1 VDLDQ
6 DFGPDGVARPRDEGA
21 GASVP
26 DEGVIVPLD
35 GGPTTPLDEVAVPVE
50 RRAAAV
56 DVAGADEALVAALT
70 SPGGL
75 AAFVSEVGRV
85 LDIWLVD
92 IWAFDRERDSVVYE
106 AVWRRDG
113 ASATELAAVGTR
125 VALSVRPDLGLVL
138 QSRALV
144 ARHIDDPDL
153 SRDVAAVMKRRGYR
167 SCYDVPLFDGR
178 AVVGVLGLVER
189 RAVRRLNDAELAL
202 LGRACR
208 LAALGVQAAWE
219 RRVSDERADCLLA
232 LVESGQALA
241 ATFGQGEILGCFRDM
256 VARLLPGVE
265 HEVQVW
271 LRRED
276 DWFVPMT
283 SDAEG
288 LPRGDV
294 GGPPPALALKA
305 MARHRPAQSRL
316 DGEPT
321 RLIVPLVV
329 SGEGAGYIDIH
340 GRPLLRFSPEEL
352 AVLQVL
358 ADHVAV
364 ALELKRLGRSLD
376 RQAAVDSV
384 TGFFN
389 RWYFYERLYSETA
402 RANRYKQPLSV
413 VLVGI
418 DGFEKFVVGRG
429 KLAGDAVLR
438 AIGRLLTASLRRK
451 VDVACVHGV
460 GEFALLLPS
469 TPPVKPGAALVA
481 QRLRA
486 AIAGMELRD
495 EEHGLLGRFTLSVG
509 VAGFPRH
516 AEDADELAGYVVE
529 ALAQARALGGDRVQV
544 WGAPPDAFLDDGSDD
559 GEVAVVVPSPNDS
572 ISALI
577 LPPDWDD

>member
-1 VDLDQ
+1 MNREQDLGD
-6 DFGPDGVARPRDEGA
+6 D
-21 GASVP
+21 
-26 DEGVIVPLD
+26 
-35 GGPTTPLDEVAVPVE
+35 AVVVRTE
-50 RRAAAV
+50 RRVAAEGLE
-56 DVAGADEALVAALT
+56 GADEALLAALA

-75 AAFVSEVGRV
+75 AAFVTEVGRV
-85 LDIWLVD
+85 LDVWLVD
-92 IWAFDRERDSVVYE
+92 VWAFDRERDAVVYE

-113 ASATELAAVGTR
+113 ASATELAAVGTS
-125 VALSVRPDLGLVL
+125 VALGARPDLGLVL
-138 QSRALV
+138 ESRAPV
-144 ARHIDDPDL
+144 ERHVDDPDL
-153 SRDVAAVMKRRGYR
+153 PRDSAALMKRRGYR
-167 SCYDVPLFDGR
+167 SCYDLPLFDGG

-189 RAVRRLNDAELAL
+189 RAVRRLNDAERAL
-202 LGRACR
+202 LDRVCR
-208 LAALGVQAAWE
+208 LAALGVRAAWE
-219 RRVSDERADCLLA
+219 RRVSDERADHLLA
-232 LVESGQALA
+232 LVESGRTLA
-241 ATFGQGEILGCFRDM
+241 ATFGQGETLGCFRAT
-256 VARLLPGVE
+256 VTRLLPGVATE
-265 HEVQVW
+265 IEIW

-276 DWFVPMT
+276 EWFVPMT

-288 LPRGDV
+288 LPRGDA
-294 GGPPPALALKA
+294 GGPPGTLALKA
-305 MARHRPAQSRL
+305 MARHRPAQSRTN
-316 DGEPT
+316 GEPT

-329 SGEGAGYIDIH
+329 AGEGAGYIDIH
-340 GRPLLRFSPEEL
+340 GQPLRRFSPEEL

-358 ADHVAV
+358 GDHVAV
-364 ALELKRLGRSLD
+364 ALELKRRGRSLD
-376 RQAAVDSV
+376 RQAAVDTV

-418 DGFEKFVVGRG
+418 DGFEKFMIGRG
-429 KLAGDAVLR
+429 KLDGDAVLR
-438 AIGRLLTASLRRK
+438 AIARLLTASLRRK
-451 VDVACVHGV
+451 VDVACMHGV

-495 EEHGLLGRFTLSVG
+495 EDHELLGRFTLSVG

-516 AEDADELAGYVVE
+516 AEDADELGGYAAE

-544 WGAPPDAFLDDGSDD
+544 WGAAPDAFTGDEPGDD
-559 GEVAVVVPSPNDS
+559 GEAPADEPSSDDS

>member
-1 VDLDQ
+1 MTTGDDLSTDTAAQ
-6 DFGPDGVARPRDEGA
+6 GDERSAAPGDDAAARDGDSPA
-21 GASVP
+21 GGDDA
-26 DEGVIVPLD
+26 
-35 GGPTTPLDEVAVPVE
+35 APVE
-50 RRAAAV
+50 RRRAAPDAMT
-56 DVAGADEALVAALT
+56 DADEALVAALA

-75 AAFVSEVGRV
+75 TAFVTEVGRV

-92 IWAFDRERDSVVYE
+92 IWAFDRERDAVVYE

-125 VALSVRPDLGLVL
+125 VALSERPDLGLVL
-138 QSRALV
+138 ESPGLV
-144 ARHIDDPDL
+144 ARHVDDPDL
-153 SRDVAAVMKRRGYR
+153 APETLALMKRRGYR

-178 AVVGVLGLVER
+178 TVMGVLGLVER

-202 LGRACR
+202 LERVCR
-208 LAALGVQAAWE
+208 LAALGARAAWE
-219 RRVSDERADCLLA
+219 RRVSDERADHLMT
-232 LVESGQALA
+232 LVESGRALA
-241 ATFGQGEILGCFRDM
+241 ATFGQGETLGSVRAEI
-256 VARLLPGVE
+256 ARLLPGVE
-265 HEVQVW
+265 HEIEVW

-276 DWFVPMT
+276 EWFVPMG

-294 GGPPPALALKA
+294 GGPPPALAVKA

-316 DGEPT
+316 NGEPT

-329 SGEGAGYIDIH
+329 SGEGVGYIDIH
-340 GRPLLRFSPEEL
+340 GRPLRRFSTEEL

-376 RQAAVDSV
+376 RQAAVDTV

-418 DGFEKFVVGRG
+418 DGFEKFMIGRG

-438 AIGRLLTASLRRK
+438 AIARLLTASLRRK

-469 TPPVKPGAALVA
+469 TPPAKPGAALVA
-481 QRLRA
+481 LRLRA

-495 EEHGLLGRFTLSVG
+495 EDHEVLGRFTLSVG

-516 AEDADELAGYVVE
+516 AEDADELGGFAVE

-544 WGAPPDAFLDDGSDD
+544 WGAPSDAFLADDPDE
-559 GEVAVVVPSPNDS
+559 GEVAPDEPSRDDS
-572 ISALI
+572 IDALI